1 MKLLRFLPLIAT
13 VCMLSGIAKAD
24 DFKLGVL
31 DAPTTTIDFT
41 GAPLDV
47 SFANCGFDIG
57 CVTIANDTGHTLT
70 SLQIDLSSADLKT
83 TGNCLT
89 GNSEIFTSC
98 TETLIDNGTEYQFDF
113 SGGTGIPD
121 GSNHNNCYGYSY
133 SNYCN
138 NNDNTFTIEEQGEN
152 PKDFGPLTV
161 DPATPVSVTPEPA
174 SFWLLTT
181 GVLLFG
187 GFLYRR
193 RMGTGVLGL

>member
-31 DAPTTTIDFT
+31 DAPTTTIDYT
-41 GAPLDV
+41 GGVLDV
-47 SFANCGFDIG
+47 DFSKCGSDLG

-70 SLQIDLSSADLKT
+70 SLQIDFSAVGLKT

-89 GNSEIFTSC
+89 GNSEIFTTC

-121 GSNHNNCYGYSY
+121 GSNNRNYYSNGFW
-133 SNYCN
+133 NYCN
-138 NNDNTFTIEEQGEN
+138 NNDNTFTIEEEGEN
-152 PKDFGPLTV
+152 PKDFGPLSIE
-161 DPATPVSVTPEPA
+161 PVSVTPEPA